1 MAGEAVKGVAR
12 REIAQG
18 MGTYYVRAN
27 AEGRVG
33 LGICPRRAVVA
44 SAAAIGNGRAPLG
57 GDLEDVPP
65 IAFLRRGVGGGQ
77 VMPLTAAATA
87 VDAADTTLRSEP

>member
-33 LGICPRRAVVA
+33 LGILLRRAA
-44 SAAAIGNGRAPLG
+44 STAAAGGGDGRAPLG